1 MRKCRGY
8 VYVFEEL
15 YGCKQLNG
23 KMSLFL
29 KLGVWESEGFLNFQI
44 DVGVA
49 FLFYFLMMSDRIKV
63 RGGRDGI

>member
-15 YGCKQLNG
+15 YGCKQFNG

-49 FLFYFLMMSDRIKV
+49 FFILFFD
-63 RGGRDGI
+63 DE

>member
-15 YGCKQLNG
+15 YGCKQLNE

-49 FLFYFLMMSDRIKV
+49 FFILFFD
-63 RGGRDGI
+63 DE